1 MERGHRSGQ
10 MEPATMATLLTIIRK
25 AMAGSSTAMAMSMKD
40 TGSVTGPMD
49 MESTRMWTGRT
60 TMVTGSMTSMMGVGK
75 KFGLMGPSLKAN
87 TRMVKNMEGENS
99 CGPMAALLMATSL
112 RTRCRDMVC
121 TNGLMVDNIAAC
133 GKIINSM
140 DRVTSPGKMAVSIL
154 VTMFR
159 KREKVME
166 FSTGK

>member
-1 MERGHRSGQ
+1 
-10 MEPATMATLLTIIRK
+10 
-25 AMAGSSTAMAMSMKD
+25 
-40 TGSVTGPMD
+40 
-49 MESTRMWTGRT
+49 
-60 TMVTGSMTSMMGVGK
+60 
-75 KFGLMGPSLKAN
+75 
-87 TRMVKNMEGENS
+87 
-99 CGPMAALLMATSL
+99 
-112 RTRCRDMVC
+112 
-121 TNGLMVDNIAAC
+121 MVDNIAAC